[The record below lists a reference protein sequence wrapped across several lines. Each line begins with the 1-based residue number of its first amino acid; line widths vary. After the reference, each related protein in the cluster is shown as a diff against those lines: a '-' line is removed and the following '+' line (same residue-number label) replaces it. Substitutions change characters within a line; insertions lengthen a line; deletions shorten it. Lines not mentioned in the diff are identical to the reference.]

1 MGRIYEA
8 TWGRVFAALY
18 DRALKASE
26 EGGLRAMR
34 AELLAGASGRVLE
47 IGAGTGANLGLY
59 PDAVGELVLVE
70 PSPFMARQMRE
81 RLGGELAQAPDPAA
95 AESGPGVDPDPGS
108 TDTAAEPDVGGVGGR
123 PVPPATIAEVPA
135 ESLPFPDDSFDTAV
149 ATLVLCTVPD
159 PVAVLAEIG
168 RVLKPGG
175 RLLFVEHVRSEDS
188 GVARW
193 QDRFERP
200 WLFLADGCH
209 CNRDTAATLAA
220 TDGFEIESIE
230 RGRLPKAMPL
240 LRPLIRGSAVAR

>member
-95 AESGPGVDPDPGS
+95 AEPGPGVDPDPGS
-108 TDTAAEPDVGGVGGR
+108 NDTAAEPDVGGRCRRRRSPKFRPNRCRFPTTPSTPRWRRWCSAPSPTRSPSSPRSGG
-123 PVPPATIAEVPA
+123 
-135 ESLPFPDDSFDTAV
+135 
-149 ATLVLCTVPD
+149 C
-159 PVAVLAEIG
+159 
-168 RVLKPGG
+168 
-175 RLLFVEHVRSEDS
+175 
-188 GVARW
+188 
-193 QDRFERP
+193 
-200 WLFLADGCH
+200 
-209 CNRDTAATLAA
+209 
-220 TDGFEIESIE
+220 
-230 RGRLPKAMPL
+230 
-240 LRPLIRGSAVAR
+240 

>member
-1 MGRIYEA
+1 MGRIYDA
-8 TWGRVFAALY
+8 TWARLFAGLY
-18 DRALKASE
+18 DRALKATE

-34 AELLAGASGRVLE
+34 AELLAGARGRVLE

-70 PSPFMARQMRE
+70 PSPFMARQMRA
-81 RLGGELAQAPDPAA
+81 RLGGELAQAPTP
-95 AESGPGVDPDPGS
+95 PGS
-108 TDTAAEPDVGGVGGR
+108 SRPAGIPNPVGD
-123 PVPPATIAEVPA
+123 PPATIAEVPA
-135 ESLPFPDDSFDTAV
+135 ETLPFPDSSFDTAV

-159 PVAVLAEIG
+159 PRAAIAEIA

-175 RLLFVEHVRSEDS
+175 RLLFVEHVRSED
-188 GVARW
+188 VRIARW

-200 WLFLADGCH
+200 WHFLADGCH

-220 TDGFEIESIE
+220 SGGFEVESIE

-240 LRPLIRGSAVAR
+240 MRPLIRGSAVAR